1 MKDNFCIT
9 NEYSIIR
16 KGSFTIETACVMPLI
31 LLVLMGLIYLS
42 FFVHN
47 RAWLTAAAYES
58 AVSGSMEGIKKNG
71 EIYDTARMR
80 SEELGSIGF
89 FGAENLGTQTNVG
102 KEVQVTYDLDTI
114 SSYGNLSWHLRTE
127 RKSVV
132 INPVK
137 HIRILRAAQA
147 VLREMGE
154 WNSMRTEYKRDMNH
168 NYLIVYGENEINT
181 DSYQVRMLAGNVIPS
196 LLKCRIQGM
205 DGRFLIYFD
214 ITSKQAV
221 NVLYEEKKMGVE
233 DLRLIFGG
241 FVKAMEDAA
250 EYLIN
255 PGQFIMSPEYIY
267 TDIEKRQIY
276 FCMMPGYEKDIK
288 EQFQLLTEYILPKID
303 HQDQD
308 AVILG
313 YGVYK
318 RAMEDSFHLEHIKEE
333 LYKTQSSDVNGEKK
347 EKINAKKTEQEME
360 FAEEETFPEDNENR
374 NEFVREGEDSKEPG
388 RLNPVG
394 VIVPAAVLICGL
406 AAAILKGYLP
416 HVEMETILGVI
427 VIAIAGIMLGL
438 RIIKTKKV
446 LHLPEQAYASGETV
460 RHIEKIRNMPSW
472 NKTEKKTS
480 GKRSGWKEAEG
491 KVSEQKWEDRLYE
504 NLSQTVERN
513 QQTNQS
519 QPVNGQKM
527 SDCGQKTSESSR
539 IHMDY
544 GETVV
549 LSAGTV
555 SGPASLVSKEPGELA
570 TIYLNEDLTVIG
582 KLETACDAV
591 ISLPTVSRIHA
602 KIRKKEENYFL
613 SDMNSRNG
621 TSVNGRLL
629 RPDEEYQ
636 LEPEDE
642 VDFAQAR
649 YIFLE

>member
-1 MKDNFCIT
+1 
-9 NEYSIIR
+9 
-16 KGSFTIETACVMPLI
+16 
-31 LLVLMGLIYLS
+31 
-42 FFVHN
+42 
-47 RAWLTAAAYES
+47 
-58 AVSGSMEGIKKNG
+58 
-71 EIYDTARMR
+71 
-80 SEELGSIGF
+80 
-89 FGAENLGTQTNVG
+89 
-102 KEVQVTYDLDTI
+102 
-114 SSYGNLSWHLRTE
+114 
-127 RKSVV
+127 
-132 INPVK
+132 
-137 HIRILRAAQA
+137 
-147 VLREMGE
+147 
-154 WNSMRTEYKRDMNH
+154 MRTEYKRDMNH

-241 FVKAMEDAA
+241 FVKVMEDAA

-333 LYKTQSSDVNGEKK
+333 LYKTQGQQGTTTTKAEQM
-347 EKINAKKTEQEME
+347 KTESEQRQESE
-360 FAEEETFPEDNENR
+360 DFNPEEEGFWENEEINQ
-374 NEFVREGEDSKEPG
+374 EFVRDGEKSK
-388 RLNPVG
+388 RLSLPQKTG
-394 VIVPAAVLICGL
+394 VIVL
-406 AAAILKGYLP
+406 AAILLCGIAAITLMGYLP
-416 HVEMETILGVI
+416 YLETGTILGIII
-427 VIAIAGIMLGL
+427 VLVACVMLFVYVSKIKKKPGELRQGREEERDKPKGI
-438 RIIKTKKV
+438 T
-446 LHLPEQAYASGETV
+446 
-460 RHIEKIRNMPSW
+460 
-472 NKTEKKTS
+472 
-480 GKRSGWKEAEG
+480 G
-491 KVSEQKWEDRLYE
+491 KVPTD
-504 NLSQTVERN
+504 QTD
-513 QQTNQS
+513 QS
-519 QPVNGQKM
+519 QNTIKSVVKSTNKPVVK
-527 SDCGQKTSESSR
+527 SSQL
-539 IHMDY
+539 HADY

-549 LSAGTV
+549 LSAGAV

-570 TIYLNEDLTVIG
+570 TIYINEDLTVIG

-602 KIRKKEENYFL
+602 KIRKKEDAYYL
-613 SDMNSRNG
+613 TDMNSRNG
-621 TSVNGRLL
+621 TAVNGRLL
-629 RPDEEYQ
+629 LPDEEYR

-649 YIFLE
+649 YIFLP